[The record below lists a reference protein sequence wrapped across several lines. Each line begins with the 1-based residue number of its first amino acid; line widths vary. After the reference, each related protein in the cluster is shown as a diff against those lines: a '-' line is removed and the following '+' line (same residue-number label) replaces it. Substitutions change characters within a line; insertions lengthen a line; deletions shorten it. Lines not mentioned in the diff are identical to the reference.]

1 MSRLV
6 LSEKYGV
13 AAVVALLFMTMLN
26 SAVLMLV
33 VSVAGLIAGIWVI
46 RQGEA
51 RRVAFVALAGFV
63 LAAVFAVAG
72 LVRAA

>member
-1 MSRLV
+1 MSKLV

-13 AAVVALLFMTMLN
+13 AAAIALLFLTMLN

-33 VSVAGLIAGIWVI
+33 VSLVGLIAGIWVI

-63 LAAVFAVAG
+63 VAALFAVVG
-72 LVRAA
+72 LVRTL